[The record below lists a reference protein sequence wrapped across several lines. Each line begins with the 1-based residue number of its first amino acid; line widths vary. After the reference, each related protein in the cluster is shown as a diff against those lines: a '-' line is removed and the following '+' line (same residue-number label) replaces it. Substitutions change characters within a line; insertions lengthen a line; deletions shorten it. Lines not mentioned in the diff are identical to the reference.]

1 MQSNNVF
8 ETIIVGAGPAGLIA
22 GKHLKNSLILDGK
35 KEIGYPVQCAEGI
48 SKESLLSQG
57 IKPDQAW
64 ISSVINTIEIVA
76 PSGKKV
82 SLGGEELGY
91 IIDRPLFEKHLAQQ
105 CQTEIRLENKVVD
118 FKKQGDVWEV
128 YTDKGGVFKSK
139 YIIGADG
146 PLSVTRAKLF
156 QEKIEILPT
165 IEYLVELEKEIN
177 PSVMRMYFDK
187 EKFPEGYVW
196 IFPKKNNKANIGLGG
211 KRELDKRFQYFMDE
225 MVKPEFGNYKLLE
238 NRSGTITWG
247 GARIKLFKDNVF
259 LVGDAGALID
269 PILGGGMNNA
279 MVSGRIAAECI
290 NSNSPQDFEKRIK
303 ELPYFSSELITAQEI
318 LYSLPNP
325 VLNEIIEVMQ
335 DKEISQ
341 LKNISSLKSF
351 LSKPNLRSRAF
362 SLLRLF
368 SILLKNGISFG

>member
-1 MQSNNVF
+1 MPNNTF
-8 ETIIVGAGPAGLIA
+8 ETIVIGAGPAGLTA
-22 GKHLKNSLILDGK
+22 GKYLKNSLILDKK
-35 KEIGYPVQCAEGI
+35 KEIGYPVQCAEAI
-48 SKESLLSQG
+48 SQESLLKQG
-57 IKPDQAW
+57 IKPDPAW
-64 ISSVINTIEIVA
+64 ISTTINIIEIVA

-82 SLGGEELGY
+82 SLKGKELGY
-91 IIDRPLFEKHLAQQ
+91 ILNRPLFEKYLAQQ
-105 CQTEIRLENKVVD
+105 CQTEIKLEHKVVD
-118 FKKQGDVWEV
+118 FKKQGDTWEV
-128 YTDKGGVFKSK
+128 YTDQGNVFRSK

-165 IEYLVELEKEIN
+165 LEYLVELEKEVN
-177 PSVMRMYFDK
+177 PSIIRMYFDK

-196 IFPKKNNKANIGLGG
+196 IFPKDKNKANIGLGG
-211 KRELDKRFQYFMDE
+211 KRELDKRFQYFMDKI
-225 MVKPEFGNYKLLE
+225 VKPEFGNYQLLE

-247 GARIKLFKDNVF
+247 GARIKLFNDNVF

-279 MVSGRIAAECI
+279 MVSGQIAAECI
-290 NSNSPQDFEKRIK
+290 NNNSPHAFEKRIK
-303 ELPYFSSELITAQEI
+303 ELPYFSPELITAQEI
-318 LYSLPNP
+318 LYSLPNS
-325 VLNEIIEVMQ
+325 VLNEIIEVME

-351 LSKPNLRSRAF
+351 FSKPNLRSRAF

-368 SILLKNGISFG
+368 SILYKNGTSFG